1 MSVSYPGFKKSSVS
15 EGFEADFM
23 SLEQFLR
30 VDESKVNDLETY
42 NKMKMEALRSL
53 LESKK
58 KMSISNRRNE
68 HSK

>member
-1 MSVSYPGFKKSSVS
+1 
-15 EGFEADFM
+15 
-23 SLEQFLR
+23 
-30 VDESKVNDLETY
+30 
-42 NKMKMEALRSL
+42 MEALRSL